1 LKLLAL
7 DTAGSA
13 SSVAVWRDGELYA
26 RSVVPGNHHSEHILP
41 LIDEILGECGL
52 RLAALDALACGRGP
66 GAFTGVRL
74 AVGLTQGLAF
84 AAGIPV
90 IPVSNLEAV
99 AERAF
104 TAEGAATRVLVCQDA
119 RMHELYWAAFERSGG
134 ANRIVGVEAIG
145 PPTAIVL
152 PAAWAGVQILGA
164 GTGFDAYPE
173 LSERLRPDLSGVLSI
188 ESRAEDIA
196 RIAAGRGL
204 AAAIDPEQLAPVYLR
219 DEVTTPPGG
228 QGNR

>member
-1 LKLLAL
+1 MKLLAL

-41 LIDEILGECGL
+41 LIDAILGECGL
-52 RLAALDALACGRGP
+52 RLSALDALACGRGP

-84 AAGIPV
+84 AAGLPV
-90 IPVSNLEAV
+90 IPVSNLEAI

-104 TAEGAATRVLVCQDA
+104 AAEAATERVLVCQDA
-119 RMHELYWAAFERSGG
+119 RMQELYWAAFERNEG

-145 PPTAIVL
+145 PPATVVL
-152 PAAWAGVQILGA
+152 PAAWAGMPVLGA
-164 GTGFDAYPE
+164 GSGFDAHPE
-173 LSERLRPDLSGVLSI
+173 LGERLRAALSGVLSI
-188 ESRAEDIA
+188 ESRAEDIV
-196 RIAAGRGL
+196 RIAARGGL

-219 DEVTTPPGG
+219 DEVTTPAGG
-228 QGNR
+228 RASR